1 MGKARWVEGMG
12 VTLLVLELLFLA
24 VPVTVLDGFGL
35 LVLAYPNTHPDHA
48 PMLAGVLVATVALTG
63 FWRLTFGFLLDGL
76 SLRRVP
82 TWARWSAGSGA
93 LLCLIA
99 LLVAAIFDRFTAWA
113 LVGVFGLPVMVPLG
127 HMLAVSWRQPVPPPL
142 P

>member
-1 MGKARWVEGMG
+1 MAKARWVEGLG
-12 VTLLVLELLFLA
+12 VTLLVLELLLLA

-35 LVLAYPNTHPDHA
+35 LVLAYPNSHPDHT
-48 PMLAGVLVATVALTG
+48 PMLVGTVVATVALIG

-76 SLRRVP
+76 SLKRVP
-82 TWARWSAGSGA
+82 AWARWSAGSGA
-93 LLCLIA
+93 LLCLLA
-99 LLVAAIFDRFTAWA
+99 LLVAAVFDRLTAWA

-127 HMLAVSWRQPVPPPL
+127 HMLAVSWGQPTPPPL